1 MSQISQENT
10 CTRIKKETLAQVLS
24 YKFCETSKNT
34 FLYRAPLVAASET
47 RQIILTYSKKITMGR
62 ENPC

>member
-10 CTRIKKETLAQVLS
+10 CTRIKKENLAQVLS

-34 FLYRAPLVAASET
+34 FLYRAPLVAASDT
-47 RQIILTYSKKITMGR
+47 TNNINIFKKNYHG
-62 ENPC
+62 